1 MSSPQLDY
9 FPFHCSSLSLG
20 LFPRA
25 ASCKCA
31 FLCVL
36 SFPLMLMV
44 PLSFGQYLFS
54 NKMAVQT
61 PEGKQFKDNASV
73 LKTAGR
79 ITSVNQ

>member
-9 FPFHCSSLSLG
+9 FPFHGSSLSLG

-36 SFPLMLMV
+36 PFPLRLMV
-44 PLSFGQYLFS
+44 PLSIGQFLFS
-54 NKMAVQT
+54 NEIAVQT
-61 PEGKQFKDNASV
+61 PKGKQFKDNAFV
-73 LKTAGR
+73 LTR
-79 ITSVNQ
+79 ESFL